1 MQAAAILLQR
11 PNELLSPGETS
22 IDSIFKPVA
31 ASHRSPKYA
40 AASCVLHLLL
50 LGVLVHQSRSWIAP
64 IRLPGN
70 EHGTNLMVT
79 YLPGRAPVQ
88 ASTPNTKTEP
98 KQTATNTPLPTPP
111 TQKLKPDPASPNT
124 NSPASPNPDSTTGA
138 DSLGEG
144 NINIALATYFPTPKP
159 DLSVLAHGTKGDVIL
174 DVVID
179 TTGKIADIK
188 MTSGLGHGIDETVI
202 ATVQQWTF
210 HPATRDGQP
219 VASEQELHFHYEKA

>member
-1 MQAAAILLQR
+1 
-11 PNELLSPGETS
+11 
-22 IDSIFKPVA
+22 V
-31 ASHRSPKYA
+31 
-40 AASCVLHLLL
+40 VLHLLL
-50 LGVLVHQSRSWIAP
+50 LGILIHQRGSFVAP

-88 ASTPNTKTEP
+88 AATPNPKTTP
-98 KQTATNTPLPTPP
+98 QQATANTPLPTPP
-111 TQKLKPDPASPNT
+111 TPKLKTNTDSPNT
-124 NSPASPNPDSTTGA
+124 NSPATPNPDSTTGA

-144 NINIALATYFPTPKP
+144 NINIALVSYFPTPKP
-159 DLSVLAHGTKGDVIL
+159 DLSPLPRGTKGDVIL

-179 TTGKIADIK
+179 TAGKIADIK

-210 HPATRDGQP
+210 KPATRDGQP
-219 VASEQELHFHYEKA
+219 VASEQELRFHYEKG

>member
-1 MQAAAILLQR
+1 MFQARSFKHATR
-11 PNELLSPGETS
+11 PRSHGETP
-22 IDSIFKPVA
+22 IDTIGKPVA
-31 ASHRSPKYA
+31 APSRSATHA
-40 AASCVLHLLL
+40 AAPAVLHLLV
-50 LGVLVHQSRSWIAP
+50 LGVLIHQRAAFIAP

-98 KQTATNTPLPTPP
+98 KEAATNTPLPTPP
-111 TQKLKPDPASPNT
+111 TPKLKADPASPNT
-124 NSPASPNPDSTTGA
+124 NSPATSNPDSTTGA
-138 DSLGEG
+138 DSLGSG
-144 NINIALATYFPTPKP
+144 NINIALASYFPPPKP
-159 DLSVLAHGTKGDVIL
+159 DLSTLPRGTKGDVIL

-179 TTGKIADIK
+179 SAGKIADIK
-188 MTSGLGHGIDETVI
+188 MTSGLGHGIDENVI

-210 HPATRDGQP
+210 HPATKDGQP

>member
-1 MQAAAILLQR
+1 
-11 PNELLSPGETS
+11 
-22 IDSIFKPVA
+22 V
-31 ASHRSPKYA
+31 
-40 AASCVLHLLL
+40 VHLLFLAL
-50 LGVLVHQSRSWIAP
+50 LIHQRASWVAP

-88 ASTPNTKTEP
+88 AATPNP
-98 KQTATNTPLPTPP
+98 KATPQQSATNTPLPTPAP
-111 TQKLKPDPASPNT
+111 KLKTDTASPNT
-124 NSPASPNPDSTTGA
+124 NSPATPNPDSTTGA

-144 NINIALATYFPTPKP
+144 NINIALASYFPSPKP
-159 DLSVLAHGTKGDVIL
+159 DLSPLPRGTKGDVIL

-188 MTSGLGHGIDETVI
+188 MASGLGHGIDETVI

-210 HPATRDGQP
+210 KPATRDGQP
-219 VASEQELHFHYEKA
+219 VASEQELRFHYEKG